1 MAQFISINSF
11 CPKNILLKSLYLGIM
26 SNLTHFKGRN
36 TEVKFMSRI
45 LEQIYVGFETGTGS
59 GAGFGSENNHSG
71 YTTLLV
77 REVYRLLYTPNLQY
91 VKAIL
96 R

>member
-1 MAQFISINSF
+1 
-11 CPKNILLKSLYLGIM
+11 
-26 SNLTHFKGRN
+26 
-36 TEVKFMSRI
+36 MSRI